1 MLHFQNLA
9 HTSFKEK
16 KVLLCFLRMRI
27 HFGDVCKSHS
37 RSLRCAHKSPKPSV
51 AKSFVA
57 LKSLRVAFTKGI
69 FSLTSRCR
77 VPCPILWMYGDI
89 GTINPFGGSRRNL
102 CSAHL
107 STHVLPKNVGEN
119 EKIRTYV
126 GKWVWWRSSEAS
138 AVAQSGTE
146 IGCRVASSHP
156 DRGTRRPTDLQ
167 LLDSSI
173 QNKLSMP
180 PKRKR
185 TKVEEARH
193 YLSGGGVL
201 REDSD
206 DELGIE
212 DHPWEWIYEKKIDER
227 QIVGARMGKFEVYVG
242 DIVLLKAPVSNEA
255 WVAILYDFSEG
266 EVDDDDGHV
275 EIQKKATMMWLS
287 SEREVRGKNK
297 RTDFLPYELY
307 ITTSFDENPLITING
322 KAKIVSKEEF
332 DRLYPTGKVPRNSKD
347 YGKIFVCRRGVN
359 SRTATY
365 TEEFRWED
373 VYKGKDDIKKL
384 LELVETQ
391 TVKTRKRKALKSI
404 EERDLDE
411 FVVDDDEGVSTE
423 TPRKR
428 RKLASAT
435 PTPSNAKQTT
445 PRKFATPAGRKIVT
459 KKPLEFTPLG
469 TRVLSPSQIQSSPY
483 QIARSTL
490 HVSAVP
496 HALPCRESEFETVH
510 SHLEA
515 AITAGT
521 GACIYISGTPGTGKT
536 ATVREVVAS
545 LQAAVVEEQLDDF
558 YFVEINGMKVTDPHQ
573 SYSLLWEAL
582 KGDRVSSAHAL
593 ELLERE
599 FSTPSP
605 RRVPCVVLM
614 DELDQL
620 VTRNQGVMYNFFNW
634 PQLRHSRLIVLAV
647 ANTMDLPERTLSN
660 KISSRLGLTR
670 ITFPGYMHTQLM
682 TIIQSRL
689 EGVGKVIVDSDAVQ
703 FASRKVAAVSGDAR
717 RALDIC
723 RRAVEIAEQESLVD
737 PGKENQAPDTPCKTP
752 GRQKDALGAMASKK
766 GIVTIATI
774 KRAINEATST
784 PLAAHLRSLPLAS
797 KVFLAALLAR
807 LRRTGITESTLADV
821 VDEAR
826 RLSVMSQNRAVED
839 YLLTPSSI
847 PVQAEEDFV
856 ASSNTPSKRGRP
868 ATKKEQDRAAR
879 ILGLGSA
886 AMDLAEAGIIGLEGR
901 HGERVGRVR
910 LGVSE
915 DDVRSALRED
925 EESRGL
931 GFGS

>member
-1 MLHFQNLA
+1 MGNF
-9 HTSFKEK
+9 
-16 KVLLCFLRMRI
+16 
-27 HFGDVCKSHS
+27 
-37 RSLRCAHKSPKPSV
+37 SV
-51 AKSFVA
+51 S
-57 LKSLRVAFTKGI
+57 
-69 FSLTSRCR
+69 
-77 VPCPILWMYGDI
+77 
-89 GTINPFGGSRRNL
+89 
-102 CSAHL
+102 
-107 STHVLPKNVGEN
+107 
-119 EKIRTYV
+119 
-126 GKWVWWRSSEAS
+126 
-138 AVAQSGTE
+138 
-146 IGCRVASSHP
+146 
-156 DRGTRRPTDLQ
+156 
-167 LLDSSI
+167 
-173 QNKLSMP
+173 
-180 PKRKR
+180 
-185 TKVEEARH
+185 
-193 YLSGGGVL
+193 
-201 REDSD
+201 
-206 DELGIE
+206 
-212 DHPWEWIYEKKIDER
+212 
-227 QIVGARMGKFEVYVG
+227 VG
-242 DIVLLKAPVSNEA
+242 DIVLLKAPVANEA
-255 WVAILYDFSEG
+255 WVAILHEFSEG
-266 EVDDDDGHV
+266 EEEDEDGDV
-275 EIQKKATMMWLS
+275 EVQKKAIMMWFS
-287 SEREVRGKNK
+287 SEKEIRGRNK
-297 RTDFLPYELY
+297 RTDFLPNELY
-307 ITTSFDENPLITING
+307 ITTNFDDNPLATING
-322 KAKIVSKEEF
+322 KAKICSPDEF
-332 DRLYPTGKVPRNSKD
+332 NRLYPSGKVPKNSRD

-365 TEEFRWED
+365 TDEFKWEE
-373 VYKGKDDIKKL
+373 VYKGIDDL
-384 LELVETQ
+384 QDLRELVEQQ

-404 EERDLDE
+404 KEHDLDD
-411 FVVDDDEGVSTE
+411 FVVGEGDEDGPE

-428 RKLASAT
+428 RKIGSRAL
-435 PTPSNAKQTT
+435 TPSKAKQTT
-445 PRKFATPAGRKIVT
+445 PRKFATPTGRKIVT

-469 TRVLSPSQIQSSPY
+469 TRILSPSQMLSSPY

-496 HALPCRESEFETVH
+496 HALPCRESEFDTVH

-545 LQAAVVEEQLDDF
+545 LQAAVVDEQLDDF

-599 FSTPSP
+599 FSIPSP

-670 ITFPGYMHTQLM
+670 ITFPGYTHTQLM
-682 TIIQSRL
+682 AIIQSRL

-737 PGKENQAPDTPCKTP
+737 PGKENQAPDTPSKTP
-752 GRQKDALGAMASKK
+752 GRQKEALGAVSNKQ

-784 PLAAHLRSLPLAS
+784 PLAAHIHSLPLAS

-826 RLSVMSQNRAVED
+826 RIGVMSQNKVVEE
-839 YLLTPSSI
+839 YLLALSATPVS
-847 PVQAEEDFV
+847 PEEDF
-856 ASSNTPSKRGRP
+856 STNPNTPSKRGRP
-868 ATKKEQDRAAR
+868 TTKTVPGKAAR
-879 ILGLGSA
+879 IRGLGHA
-886 AMDLAEAGIIGLEGR
+886 AQELAEAGIIGLEAR

-915 DDVRSALRED
+915 EDVRGALRED
-925 EESRGL
+925 EESKGL